1 MVQASWPA
9 SRTQLQDR
17 EAGCSP
23 PERFAVT
30 VRAVEGLREIEV
42 VAVAEAKRTLKSARI
57 IVLFLLFA
65 MFTGLVTLV
74 LGLIASQVQAQT
86 ATLTEDGGEQARQ
99 MMEAARSGIL
109 GLFFDW
115 DRDFIDALKE
125 VPLTILL
132 VLRVVLFFLP
142 FYVAVM
148 AFDGV
153 SGEIGPRSIRYLT
166 VRSRR
171 SSVLIGKF
179 ISNALLLTG
188 LVGVITLAVFVF
200 GGLSS
205 KGEGF
210 AFGTL
215 ATWFGRFWIAAVL
228 YSLAWLAL
236 TTTCSA
242 LFRTPVL
249 SLVFNFFALFFLW
262 LVDRIGSAF
271 VERAIG
277 PDNLP
282 GPEETTSFLAHLR
295 WLTPSHWSTGL
306 LHPHAGPFLVSVA
319 VLAGFTLLYL
329 GTAYAV
335 LRARDV

>member
-1 MVQASWPA
+1 M
-9 SRTQLQDR
+9 
-17 EAGCSP
+17 
-23 PERFAVT
+23 
-30 VRAVEGLREIEV
+30 EGIREIGV
-42 VAVAEAKRTLKSARI
+42 VAGAESKRTLKSARI

-74 LGLIASQVQAQT
+74 LALVASQLQGQA
-86 ATLTEDGGEQARQ
+86 ATLTEEGGDQARV
-99 MMEAARSGIL
+99 MMDTARTGLL
-109 GLFFDW
+109 GFFFDW
-115 DRDFIDALKE
+115 DRDFIEALRE
-125 VPLTILL
+125 LPLTILL

-179 ISNALLLTG
+179 LANALLLAV
-188 LVGVITLAVFVF
+188 LVLVVNAGVFLF
-200 GGLSS
+200 GALT
-205 KGEGF
+205 
-210 AFGTL
+210 ADDVNWGTL
-215 ATWFGRFWIAAVL
+215 AIWFGRFWLAAVL
-228 YSLAWLAL
+228 YALVWLAL
-236 TTTCSA
+236 TTFCSA

-249 SLVFNFFALFFLW
+249 SLVFNFFVLFALW

-271 VERAIG
+271 VERPVG
-277 PDNLP
+277 PDMFP
-282 GPEETTSFLAHLR
+282 GPEQTTSWLAVLR
-295 WLTPSHWSTGL
+295 WLTPSHWSSNL

-319 VLAGFTLLYL
+319 VLTGFTIVYL
-329 GTAYAV
+329 TAAYAV

>member
-1 MVQASWPA
+1 M
-9 SRTQLQDR
+9 
-17 EAGCSP
+17 
-23 PERFAVT
+23 
-30 VRAVEGLREIEV
+30 EGLREIEV
-42 VAVAEAKRTLKSARI
+42 VALAEAKRTLKSARI

-74 LGLIASQVQAQT
+74 LGLLASQLQAQT
-86 ATLTEDGGEQARQ
+86 ATLTADGGEQGAQMLETART
-99 MMEAARSGIL
+99 GIL
-109 GLFFDW
+109 GVFFDW
-115 DRDFIDALKE
+115 DRDFIDALRE
-125 VPLTILL
+125 VPLTVLL

-148 AFDGV
+148 AFDTI
-153 SGEIGPRSIRYLT
+153 SGEIGPRAIRYLT

-171 SSVLIGKF
+171 SSVLVGKYLA
-179 ISNALLLTG
+179 NALLLTG
-188 LVGVITLAVFVF
+188 LVGVVTLAVFVF
-200 GGLSS
+200 GALST
-205 KGEGF
+205 EGF
-210 AFGTL
+210 AFGTQ
-215 ATWFGRFWIAAVL
+215 AAWFVRFWIAAVL
-228 YSLAWLAL
+228 YSLAWLGL

-271 VERAIG
+271 VDRPLG
-277 PDNLP
+277 PDSLP
-282 GPEETTSFLAHLR
+282 GPEATTSFVHVLR

-306 LHPHAGPFLVSVA
+306 LHPHAGPFFLSVG
-319 VLAGFTLLYL
+319 VLALFTLLFL